1 MRILSIE
8 TATTLCGVALVEG
21 DSAFA
26 HNVRCLAQYE
36 LNIRNIHSEKLISM
50 VERILSDTHATVA
63 MLDGVAVSIGPG
75 SFTGLRIG
83 LSTAKGLAYA
93 SEKPL
98 IAVPTLDALAYRN
111 SLLCRQD
118 SRFTVCPMLD
128 ARRDEVYYAFYKW
141 EESELRRLTDYRV
154 SSITDVVPLLSRE
167 TIVVGEGAAKVK
179 KLGLGC
185 VFPETEFSSC
195 SPTAVAL
202 LGLQK
207 LESDYVADVQTL
219 EPFYLKDFVTTLVA
233 TSARNGQ

>member
-1 MRILSIE
+1 MRVLGIE
-8 TATTLCGVALVEG
+8 TATARCGVAMAEG
-21 DSAFA
+21 DSSSA

-50 VERILSDTHATVA
+50 VERILSDTRTTVA
-63 MLDGVAVSIGPG
+63 MLDVVAVSIGPG

-98 IAVPTLDALAYRN
+98 IAVPTLDALAYRTG
-111 SLLCRQD
+111 LLCQLD
-118 SRFTVCPMLD
+118 SSITVCPMLD
-128 ARRDEVYYAFYKW
+128 ARRDEVYYALYRW
-141 EESELRRLTDYRV
+141 EESEMKRITDYGV
-154 SSITDVVPLLSRE
+154 SSITNVAHLLNRE
-167 TIVVGEGAAKVK
+167 TIVVGDGATKIK
-179 KLGLGC
+179 KLGLDC

-207 LESDYVADVQTL
+207 LESDDVADVQTL
-219 EPFYLKDFVTTLVA
+219 EPFYLKDFVTTPA
-233 TSARNGQ
+233 APSAQNGQ